1 MSEYDQI
8 PSVLNSRS
16 QARANSHDQHAPAS
30 TPAQP
35 ITPVPG
41 ASTRETVE
49 NALPYLTGA
58 AELAATRQLNA
69 GDK

>member
-1 MSEYDQI
+1 MNRYDQI
-8 PSVLNSRS
+8 PSVLNSRA

-69 GDK
+69 ENK